1 MLRILHTESSCGWG
15 GQEIRILTESRG
27 MIARGHEVLLL
38 APPESGIFQ
47 AAPRYGLPAQ
57 ALPIRR
63 KRPADLAAMTRWLSA
78 HRDRFDVINTHSST
92 DSWLVG
98 AARLW
103 VRDAAPVVRTR
114 HVSTPTAARATTRWL
129 YARAASHVVTTGEA
143 LRVRL
148 AQEQRLSLSH
158 LSSVPTG
165 IDLQA
170 FMPRDARA
178 ARRDCGLE
186 QAPTVGILA
195 TLRDWK
201 GHAYLLDAWRR
212 LQATH
217 AQWRLLVIGD
227 GPQRAA
233 LEARVDAEGLRASV
247 RFVGNR
253 DDVPRWLPAL
263 DIKAL
268 PSFGDEGVP
277 QSILQ
282 AMACGLPVVST
293 PIGAIAEAVQDEV
306 TGVLVPPRDADALAA
321 ALARLMDDAA
331 LRRRM
336 GDAGRAMALERFGLD
351 RMLDGMERVFRDVV
365 AARRGGAT
373 TRGHAG
379 RSG

>member
-1 MLRILHTESSCGWG
+1 MSRLRIVHTESSCGWG

-27 MIARGHEVLLL
+27 MIARGHQVLLL
-38 APPESGIFQ
+38 APEESGIFQ

-63 KRPADLAAMTRWLSA
+63 KRPPDLRAMSRWLRA
-78 HRDRFDVINTHSST
+78 HAGDFDVINTHSST

-103 VRDAAPVVRTR
+103 VRDAPPVVRTR
-114 HVSTPTAARATTRWL
+114 HVSTPTAPRATTRWL
-129 YARAASHVVTTGEA
+129 YARAAAHVVTTGEA
-143 LRVRL
+143 LRLRL
-148 AQEQRLSLSH
+148 AQEQRLPLSH

-170 FMPRDARA
+170 FAPRDAQA

-186 QAPTVGILA
+186 EAPTLGILA

-201 GHAYLLDAWRR
+201 GHVYLLEAWQQLAR
-212 LQATH
+212 TH
-217 AQWRLLVIGD
+217 PHWRLLVIGD
-227 GPQRAA
+227 GPQREA
-233 LEARVDAEGLRASV
+233 LEARVDAAGLRGSV

-253 DDVPRWLPAL
+253 DDVPRWLPCL

-282 AMACGLPVVST
+282 AMACALPVVST
-293 PIGAIAEAVQDEV
+293 PIGAIAEAVDDGV
-306 TGVLVPPRDADALAA
+306 TGLLVPPRDSTALAA

-336 GDAGRAMALERFGLD
+336 GDAGRAAALERFGLD
-351 RMLDGMERVFRDVV
+351 RMLDGMERVFHDVV
-365 AARRGGAT
+365 RAHPSRGGGSA
-373 TRGHAG
+373 RGA
-379 RSG
+379 